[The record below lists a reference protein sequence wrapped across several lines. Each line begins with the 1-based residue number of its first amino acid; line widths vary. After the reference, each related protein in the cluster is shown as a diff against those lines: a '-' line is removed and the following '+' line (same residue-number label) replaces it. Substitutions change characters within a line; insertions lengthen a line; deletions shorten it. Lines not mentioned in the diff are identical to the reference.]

1 MMETLKPINLTT
13 TNPTA
18 GLLHLAINAFHIPG
32 QAVDEQ
38 TPTPE

>member
-1 MMETLKPINLTT
+1 METLKPINLTT
-13 TNPTA
+13 TNQIA